1 MPSSHW
7 SLGWS
12 ARPTEEAN
20 NFNPAFCGELLC
32 RCVGEYFKKTELPMS
47 IALAFLVLP
56 LALHKGTRDQL
67 PKTANTAFVGWIA
80 THDNVIAELPL
91 RMERLRPVVRE
102 AIIFSISQA
111 RLAVQGGGFV
121 PGPSKLSQTAKV
133 AISTDDTNEAR
144 SAAMLLG
151 RWFGAQG
158 DAPSVLQG
166 FGVLP

>member
-1 MPSSHW
+1 MSSSRW

-12 ARPTEEAN
+12 ERPTEEAN

-32 RCVGEYFKKTELPMS
+32 RSVGEYYKKAGTPMS
-47 IALAFLVLP
+47 VVLAFVVLP
-56 LALHKGTRDQL
+56 LALHRGSRDQL
-67 PKTANTAFVGWIA
+67 PKMASTAFAGWVA
-80 THDNVIAELPL
+80 THDNIIAELPL
-91 RMERLRPVVRE
+91 RVERLRPVVRE
-102 AIIFSISQA
+102 AMIFSIRQN
-111 RLAVQGGGFV
+111 RLAVQGGGLV
-121 PGPSKLSQTAKV
+121 PGSSKLSSTTKAT
-133 AISTDDTNEAR
+133 ISTNDTDQAR

>member
-1 MPSSHW
+1 MSSSHW

-12 ARPTEEAN
+12 ERPTEEAN

-32 RCVGEYFKKTELPMS
+32 RSVGEYYNKAEQPMS
-47 IALAFLVLP
+47 VALAFVVLP
-56 LALHKGTRDQL
+56 LALHRGSRDQL
-67 PKTANTAFVGWIA
+67 PKMASTAFAGWIA
-80 THDNVIAELPL
+80 THDNIIAELPL
-91 RMERLRPVVRE
+91 RVERLRPVVRE
-102 AIIFSISQA
+102 AMIFSIRQN
-111 RLAVQGGGFV
+111 RLAVQGGGLV
-121 PGPSKLSQTAKV
+121 PGSSKLSSTTKV
-133 AISTDDTNEAR
+133 TIRTDDTDQAR

>member
-1 MPSSHW
+1 MSSSHW

-12 ARPTEEAN
+12 ERPTEEAN
-20 NFNPAFCGELLC
+20 IFNPAFCGELLC
-32 RCVGEYFKKTELPMS
+32 RSVGEYYKKAGQPMS
-47 IALAFLVLP
+47 VALAFVVLP
-56 LALHKGTRDQL
+56 VALHRGSRHQL
-67 PKTANTAFVGWIA
+67 PKMASTAFAGWVA

-91 RMERLRPVVRE
+91 LVERLRPVVRE
-102 AIIFSISQA
+102 AMIFSIRQN
-111 RLAVQGGGFV
+111 RLAVQGGGLV
-121 PGPSKLSQTAKV
+121 PGSSKLSSTTKAT
-133 AISTDDTNEAR
+133 ISTDDTDQAR